1 MESWMFYRLLSI
13 LLKKGIITEQEYNY
27 ITRA

>member
-13 LLKKGIITEQEYNY
+13 LLKRGIITKEEYNY
-27 ITRA
+27 ITTL